1 MNCPSL
7 PGRTYFLNA
16 DLVDQMLSA
25 QIVVIRYV
33 CAESVG
39 HHAYERAIVHVQS
52 VRAADKFIATASY
65 ERAVDILAQVWLVKM
80 GHGLFPFE
88 AEDICN
94 DIIRIVVG
102 KYKVGHSVV
111 T

>member
-1 MNCPSL
+1 MQTWSIRCSRRKSAKCALFIRQVCPN
-7 PGRTYFLNA
+7 P
-16 DLVDQMLSA
+16 
-25 QIVVIRYV
+25 
-33 CAESVG
+33 VG
-39 HHAYERAIVHVQS
+39 HHDNERAIIHIQP